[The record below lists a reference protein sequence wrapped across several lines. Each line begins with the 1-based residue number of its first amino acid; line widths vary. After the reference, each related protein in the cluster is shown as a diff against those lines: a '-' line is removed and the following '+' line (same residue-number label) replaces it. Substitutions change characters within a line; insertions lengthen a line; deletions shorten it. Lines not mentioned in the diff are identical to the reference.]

1 MARRVRRPPAPDVG
15 STTGRRTPRAQDTMS
30 SGMVNYQARRW
41 FIDEMRRHGVPT
53 WEAVLQYRYEK
64 DHYPNE
70 APSVRRSLDRL
81 EAS

>member
-1 MARRVRRPPAPDVG
+1 
-15 STTGRRTPRAQDTMS
+15 MS
-30 SGMVNYQARRW
+30 SGMVNYQARQW